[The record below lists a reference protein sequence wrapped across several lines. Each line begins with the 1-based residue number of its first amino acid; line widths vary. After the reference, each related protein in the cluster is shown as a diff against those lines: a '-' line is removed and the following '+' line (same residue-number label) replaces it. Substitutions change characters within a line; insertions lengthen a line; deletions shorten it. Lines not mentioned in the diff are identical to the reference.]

1 MVNVGP
7 VLLPVSRNDVSVRYS
22 GWLETAFRLQKQ
34 LGAKMQYHKFGK
46 TGIDVSVLGFGA
58 MRLPQLEDGTCDIE
72 ASVPLLRRGID
83 LGINYIDTAYV
94 YIKGTSEVAVGQAI
108 KDYDRQKLHL
118 ATKIPVGKKEDATAS
133 AWRAKLEE
141 SLRRFDT
148 PYIDLI
154 LFHGL
159 TWDAFTGYV
168 SQPGMA
174 LQEARRA
181 QAEGLVRHVCFSS
194 HDKPENII
202 KLIDTGEFAAM
213 LVQYNFLARDNE
225 PAIARAG
232 EKGMGVVVMG
242 PVAGGRLATPLG
254 VVADQE
260 GLLEVKTPEL
270 ALRFVWNNPNVSV
283 ALSGMN
289 QESQILENVASA
301 ARAGEMSAEEN
312 AEIQRL
318 VEKNQKL
325 ADLYCTG
332 CEYCMPCPNQVNI
345 PENFRYMNWYRV
357 WGMEKEAK
365 EAYAKLSEEGT
376 WGPWAGRIEGLSAEH
391 CLQCGECEPKCPQN
405 IPIIDQLEEVA
416 ETLGA

>member
-1 MVNVGP
+1 
-7 VLLPVSRNDVSVRYS
+7 
-22 GWLETAFRLQKQ
+22 
-34 LGAKMQYHKFGK
+34 MQYKRFGK
-46 TGIDVSVLGFGA
+46 TGLDVSVLGFGA

-72 ASVPLLRRGID
+72 TSVPLLRRGID

-108 KDYDRQKLHL
+108 KGYDREKLYL

-133 AWRAKLEE
+133 AWRAKLKE
-141 SLRRFDT
+141 SLQRFDT
-148 PYIDLI
+148 PYIDFI

-168 SQPGMA
+168 SLPGMA
-174 LQEARRA
+174 LEEARRA
-181 QAEGLVRHVCFSS
+181 QAEGLVRHICFSS

-232 EKGMGVVVMG
+232 QRDMGVVIMG

-270 ALRFVWNNPNVSV
+270 ALRFV
-283 ALSGMN
+283 
-289 QESQILENVASA
+289 
-301 ARAGEMSAEEN
+301 
-312 AEIQRL
+312 
-318 VEKNQKL
+318 
-325 ADLYCTG
+325 
-332 CEYCMPCPNQVNI
+332 
-345 PENFRYMNWYRV
+345 
-357 WGMEKEAK
+357 
-365 EAYAKLSEEGT
+365 
-376 WGPWAGRIEGLSAEH
+376 
-391 CLQCGECEPKCPQN
+391 
-405 IPIIDQLEEVA
+405 
-416 ETLGA
+416 